1 MPPRK
6 VILDVLG
13 KARIL
18 YRPGQPIHSFLF
30 LARCIRVQ
38 AASRECI
45 EALIPK
51 HLHYVKGWP
60 TVMPTRAEAILLS
73 EVRRSVA
80 DMMRIAIQY
89 TEPDEIL
96 GRYAE
101 LMALNAERRK
111 GKALPILEYVPFQPE
126 LWSA

>member
-1 MPPRK
+1 M
-6 VILDVLG
+6 
-13 KARIL
+13 
-18 YRPGQPIHSFLF
+18 
-30 LARCIRVQ
+30 
-38 AASRECI
+38 
-45 EALIPK
+45 
-51 HLHYVKGWP
+51 
-60 TVMPTRAEAILLS
+60 MPTRAEAILLS

-80 DMMRIAIQY
+80 DILRISLLY

-111 GKALPILEYVPFQPE
+111 GKALPVVECVPFQPE